1 MPTTTTLLPFL
12 SAPCLATSAS
22 FLIAAARNSCFL
34 PILRHG
40 LKNSWERVKEGKKS
54 VLYKF
59 PKKSIPRFR
68 ILCRFLPVDAAFPP
82 SFSPL
87 LAFCGFFTLL
97 LLLAA
102 KNLCFS
108 CKLAAAAAKTQ
119 ARNRAWLGVGATM
132 YVHTRFTSPC
142 CHLLL
147 FLGTHEGSTQ
157 PRRKR
162 KERTEKF
169 DMFVVETPFQSF
181 CHTFS
186 SFGRRQIP
194 PHAPQN
200 LFSVIHALCKAKERV
215 ASLAVEGER
224 HSCSESDG
232 GVTASAGAASCW
244 RNGRKGWIF
253 LSGQ

>member
-119 ARNRAWLGVGATM
+119 ARNRAWLSVGATTHEV
-132 YVHTRFTSPC
+132 YEPLLPPPPFPGNPRGLNATAEEEEGEDLEIRHVCCRNSIPVLLSDIFLFWTSANPSSCPAKLILRHTRT
-142 CHLLL
+142 
-147 FLGTHEGSTQ
+147 
-157 PRRKR
+157 
-162 KERTEKF
+162 
-169 DMFVVETPFQSF
+169 V
-181 CHTFS
+181 
-186 SFGRRQIP
+186 
-194 PHAPQN
+194 
-200 LFSVIHALCKAKERV
+200 
-215 ASLAVEGER
+215 
-224 HSCSESDG
+224 
-232 GVTASAGAASCW
+232 
-244 RNGRKGWIF
+244 
-253 LSGQ
+253 